1 MSFELVELSKI
12 ADTELDNLP
21 DKPLYIKN
29 IKSLKYATKNSLS
42 FFVNKKYL
50 CDYQNSNAGCIS
62 IKRTFTLY

>member
-1 MSFELVELSKI
+1 MSFDLVELSKI
-12 ADTELDNLP
+12 ADSELDNLP

-50 CDYQNSNAGCIS
+50 NDYQ
-62 IKRTFTLY
+62 KF